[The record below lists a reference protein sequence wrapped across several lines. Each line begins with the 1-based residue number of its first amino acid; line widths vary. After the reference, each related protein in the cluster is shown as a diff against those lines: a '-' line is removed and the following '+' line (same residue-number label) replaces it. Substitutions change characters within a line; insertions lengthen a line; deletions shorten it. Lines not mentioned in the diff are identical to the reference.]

1 MLFINM
7 SVVRQMD
14 DHQKSAITM
23 SKGDQTKIDNSFQ
36 IESQVIEQLKKIHE
50 SIVDLV
56 ITV

>member
-7 SVVRQMD
+7 SVVRKMD
-14 DHQKSAITM
+14 DRQKSAITM
-23 SKGDQTKIDNSFQ
+23 SKEQTKIDSSFQ